1 MKLRVSGSGSAL
13 VLLHGFCETGII
25 WHDVANALSADYLI
39 IVPDLPGFGETEASA
54 ESLEEWAV
62 SLHQAI
68 LPITKNNKITLIG
81 HSMGGYVALA
91 FAELFPDMVAAL
103 GLFHSAVLQDTPEKK
118 ENRYKTIDFINNYGV
133 KPFVKEIIPGIY
145 APDAPKQWIEKSMEI
160 ALNLSKE
167 GIIKAL
173 KAMAERPDRTV
184 VLKNLTVPILVV
196 AGKYDGL
203 IPLQTQAEQALLAE
217 KSQFVILENSGH
229 MGIFEE
235 AEKSLLALTQF
246 MHWVHS
252 K

>member
-25 WHDVANALSADYLI
+25 WHDIANALSADYLV

-68 LPITKNNKITLIG
+68 LPITKNNKVTLVG

-91 FAELFPDMVAAL
+91 FAQLFPDMVAAL
-103 GLFHSAVLQDTPEKK
+103 GLFHSSALQDAPEKK
-118 ENRYKTIDFINNYGV
+118 ENRYKTIDFINKYGV

-145 APDAPKQWIEKSMEI
+145 APDAPKEWIKQSLEI
-160 ALNLSKE
+160 ALDLPKE

-173 KAMAERPDRTV
+173 KAMAERPDRTDL
-184 VLKNLTVPILVV
+184 LKNLKVPILVV
-196 AGKYDGL
+196 AGKYDAL

-217 KSQFVILENSGH
+217 KSQFVILEKSGH
-229 MGIFEE
+229 MGIYEE
-235 AEKSLLALTQF
+235 AEKSLLTVSQF